1 MFKQYHKT
9 KIILLLSDILCVN
22 LAIILTIWLRY
33 NSAIGEFQ
41 QEYFSWIR
49 YLQLAIMTL
58 VYFPIFRELELYKSR
73 IFTTK
78 LYQIQQLIKAEFVGL
93 LIIIV
98 LTFIL
103 RAGFITH
110 SRGNYLLFLIL
121 NTFILIIVRIG
132 ILQPFYFYLLHN
144 PILKQQIL
152 ILGSGRSAQLFAGK
166 VLNNSQLG
174 LDIIGFLDDDED
186 KQNMHILD
194 KPILGK
200 ISDLGKVLE
209 QYSKIR
215 AIYIAIDAISYNN
228 LLNILDVCKATGLPT
243 TVLSEH
249 FRIIKEKNVDGQ
261 EFETIEAITIRKNA
275 SQLSWFAKR
284 IIDFVASLIALI
296 LLSPFFIAI
305 SIIIKLTSPG
315 SVFYKAE
322 VIGHNGEKFT
332 WNKFRT
338 MCVNNDDTKHREL
351 IKNII
356 KNGQS
361 GKKLQNDSRITFIGK
376 FLRHYSLDEL
386 PQLFNVLKGEMSLIG
401 PRPCLPY
408 EYELFEEWHK
418 KRFSILPG
426 MSGLWQVSGRN
437 EVSFNDKVILDLYY
451 IENFSL
457 LLDIKILLKTITVII
472 NGRGGV

>member
-9 KIILLLSDILCVN
+9 KIILLLSDILCIN
-22 LAIILTIWLRY
+22 LAIILTLWLRY
-33 NSAIGEFQ
+33 NSAIVEFSNEQ
-41 QEYFSWIR
+41 FPWIR
-49 YLQLAIMTL
+49 YLQLSIMTL
-58 VYFPIFRELELYKSR
+58 VYFPIFRELELYKRR
-73 IFTTK
+73 IFTTQ

-103 RAGFITH
+103 RTGFIAH
-110 SRGNYLLFLIL
+110 SRGNYFIFLIL
-121 NTFILIIVRIG
+121 NTSILIIIRLG
-132 ILQPFYFYLLHN
+132 ILQPLYSHLVHN
-144 PILKQQIL
+144 PLLKQQIL
-152 ILGSGRSAQLFAGK
+152 ILGAGHSGQLFAGK
-166 VLNNSQLG
+166 ILNDSQLG
-174 LDIIGFLDDDED
+174 LNINGFLDDDEN

-200 ISDLGKVLE
+200 ISDLEKVLE
-209 QYSKIR
+209 KYPKIE

-228 LLNILDVCKATGLPT
+228 LLNILAVCKTTGLST

-261 EFETIEAITIRKNA
+261 EFETIESITIRKNA

-284 IIDFVASLIALI
+284 IIDFVATLIALI
-296 LLSPFFIAI
+296 TLSPFFIAI

-315 SVFYKAE
+315 PVFYKAE
-322 VIGHNGEKFT
+322 VIGYNGEKFI
-332 WNKFRT
+332 WHKFRT
-338 MCVNNDDTKHREL
+338 MYINNDNTKHREL

-361 GKKLQNDSRITFIGK
+361 GEKLQNDSRITSIGK
-376 FLRHYSLDEL
+376 LLRQYSLDEL

-418 KRFSILPG
+418 KRFSVLPG

-457 LLDIKILLKTITVII
+457 LLDMKILLKTINVII